1 MAEEHNENYLETLSD
16 ELSLA
21 LGRAIWTFAKI
32 EALTYEYIKELS
44 KDSLNDLLGR
54 QTFKSRMDLVKKL
67 IERIENLDA
76 EKAQALSVINKLDSL
91 LKRRNMIAHNPWL
104 IWIDLEQEIFMTEIH
119 DASKPMDKQNAK
131 ETLNL
136 EKINQFTIETQEI
149 VLELKRALAPL
160 TKAVRGF

>member
-1 MAEEHNENYLETLSD
+1 MPEEHNGNYLETLSD

-67 IERIENLDA
+67 IERIENLDT

-119 DASKPMDKQNAK
+119 DASKPMDKQNTK

-136 EKINQFTIETQEI
+136 EKIKQFTIETQEI
-149 VLELKRALAPL
+149 VLELKLALAPL
-160 TKAVRGF
+160 AKAVRGF